1 MLDRIQRLHRAAQ
14 GRHEKTARRAEAA
27 LDALAR
33 SGDPVTVRGVAEAAR
48 VSRSWI
54 LQPRLLRS
62 ALAHQQRRP
71 DLARGDVLTR

>member
-54 LQPRLLRS
+54 YSPGCSGQLW
-62 ALAHQQRRP
+62 
-71 DLARGDVLTR
+71 LTSNGGQTWHAVTF